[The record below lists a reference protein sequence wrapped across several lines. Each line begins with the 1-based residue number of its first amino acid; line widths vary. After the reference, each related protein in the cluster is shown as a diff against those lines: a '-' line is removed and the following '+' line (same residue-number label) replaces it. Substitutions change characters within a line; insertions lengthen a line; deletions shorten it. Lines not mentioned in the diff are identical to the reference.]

1 VGDWEFEWIKK
12 ETRFCHSKSHKWYE
26 SDLFTLACQVAQVFY
41 LNDPKLGGSW
51 KVAQTLT
58 SRNIYYIP
66 TAVDEGNEDNDRG
79 IHNEAYHKRE
89 CVRGD
94 IAIVEESTML
104 PRDDTTIA
112 IDGLYVQLDGPNLLF
127 DENPLV
133 EEDEINSDDEEE
145 LCSNYDTE
153 SEDTEDS
160 EHKQSSQVTND
171 TNSDDD
177 IC

>member
-133 EEDEINSDDEEE
+133 EDEINSDDEEE